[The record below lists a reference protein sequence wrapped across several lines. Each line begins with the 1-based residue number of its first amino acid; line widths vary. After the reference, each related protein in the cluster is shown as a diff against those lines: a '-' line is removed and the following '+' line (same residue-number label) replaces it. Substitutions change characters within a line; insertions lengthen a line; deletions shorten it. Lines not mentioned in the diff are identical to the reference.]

1 MKTKPSQDPGRPVT
15 DHPPQDSAP
24 SQSSARSAQRA
35 AGGGDGTELDTRP
48 SNTVS
53 NNCNGEYFKALRWGI
68 DSLYLSFPGELLP
81 EVNERLTALKAMAQS
96 TDPVEQSQAQYHL
109 ENHYFEVKSMAPR
122 GFAFLL
128 EDNAFRIQLS
138 RSTKLPAAYVKV
150 SSGYLTHVGPRKAA
164 DALQAL
170 IDCLITPREAPNVSR
185 IDCYIDFVWTGNMEW
200 NREAWVTRGGSV
212 DAYSEGGVFTGWV
225 VGRGGVI
232 SARLYYKLLQAA
244 KIGSDYLLTLWE
256 QGGWKPPEQVWRLEF
271 QLRREILT
279 QHGLTKLD
287 AVLGNL
293 NGLWSYA
300 TTEWLKLTIPNP
312 DDQTRSRWPI
322 HPLWG
327 YLSSIDWETE
337 GGPLTRSFS
346 KARVPGDKKL
356 FSMAL
361 SVLVSYMA
369 REGIE
374 DPLEG
379 YKALMTALY
388 AHHSAIA
395 EHLGLSFDEY
405 LDQKLAIKGR
415 LYNTLGT
422 YPKGMPGLDDAIS
435 AKNAEA
441 YRKAKDGSRYG

>member
-1 MKTKPSQDPGRPVT
+1 MKTKHSQDPGKPVT
-15 DHPPQDSAP
+15 DQQHEEPAP

-35 AGGGDGTELDTRP
+35 AGGGGGVALDTQP

-53 NNCNGEYFKALRWGI
+53 NNCNGEYFKALRWGV
-68 DSLYLSFPGELLP
+68 DSLYLSYPGELLP
-81 EVNERLTALKAMAQS
+81 EVDERLSVLKLIAQS
-96 TDPVEQSQAQYHL
+96 HDPEVQSKAQYHL
-109 ENHYFEVKSMAPR
+109 EGHLFEVKSMAPR

-138 RSTKLPAAYVKV
+138 RSTKLPAAYVKI
-150 SSGYLTHVGPRKAA
+150 SSGYLAHVGPEKAGI
-164 DALQAL
+164 ALQTL
-170 IDCLITPREAPNVSR
+170 IDALITPREPANVSR
-185 IDCYIDFVWTGNMEW
+185 IDSFVDFVWPGTKEW
-200 NREAWVTRGGSV
+200 ERSAWVTRGGAI
-212 DAYSEGGVFTGWV
+212 DAYSENGTFTGWV

-232 SARLYYKLLQAA
+232 SARLYYKQLQAT
-244 KIGSDYLLTLWE
+244 KIGADYLLTLWE
-256 QGGWKPPEQVWRLEF
+256 QGGWTPPEQVWRLEF
-271 QLRREILT
+271 QLRREILV

-287 AVLGNL
+287 AVLENL

-327 YLSSIDWETE
+327 YLSSIDWETQ
-337 GGPLTRSFS
+337 GGSLTRSF
-346 KARVPGDKKL
+346 KNALVPGDRKL

-361 SVLVSYMA
+361 SVLISYMA

-388 AHHSAIA
+388 SHYSAIA
-395 EHLGLSFDEY
+395 EYLGLSFDEY

-415 LYNTLGT
+415 HYNTLGT
-422 YPKGMPGLDDAIS
+422 YPDGIPGLDEDIS
-435 AKNAEA
+435 AQKAEA
-441 YRKAKDGSRYG
+441 YRKARDGS

>member
-1 MKTKPSQDPGRPVT
+1 MKFKHGQNTGKPVT
-15 DHPPQDSAP
+15 DQQHQDPAPPP
-24 SQSSARSAQRA
+24 SPARSAKRA
-35 AGGGDGTELDTRP
+35 AGGGGEAELDAQP
-48 SNTVS
+48 SNTAS
-53 NNCNGEYFKALRWGI
+53 NNCNPEYFKALRWGV
-68 DSLYLSFPGELLP
+68 DSLYLSYPGELLP
-81 EVNERLTALKAMAQS
+81 IVNERLTVLKLLAQS
-96 TDPVEQSQAQYHL
+96 SDPEEQSRAQYPIEGHL
-109 ENHYFEVKSMAPR
+109 FEVKSMAPR

-138 RSTKLPAAYVKV
+138 RSTKLPAAYVKI
-150 SSGYLTHVGPRKAA
+150 SSGYLAHVGPEKAA
-164 DALQAL
+164 VALQTLIEAL
-170 IDCLITPREAPNVSR
+170 IAPSEPANVSR
-185 IDCYIDFVWTGNMEW
+185 IDCYVDFVWPGTKEW
-200 NREAWVTRGGSV
+200 DREAWVTRGGGV
-212 DAYSEGGVFTGWV
+212 DAYSENGIFTGWV

-244 KIGSDYLLTLWE
+244 KIGANYLLALWE
-256 QGGWKPPEQVWRLEF
+256 EAGWKEGEQVWRLEF
-271 QLRREILT
+271 QLRREVLV

-312 DDQTRSRWPI
+312 DDKTRSRWPI

-327 YLSSIDWETE
+327 YLSSIDWETN
-337 GGPLTRSFS
+337 GGPLTRRFT
-346 KARVPGDKKL
+346 KARVPGDDKL

-388 AHHSAIA
+388 DHHSAIA
-395 EHLGLSFDEY
+395 KHLGLSFDEY

-415 LYNTLGT
+415 LFNTLRNDPRGLD
-422 YPKGMPGLDDAIS
+422 GLDDDIS
-435 AKNAEA
+435 ARNAEA
-441 YRKAKDGSRYG
+441 YRKARDGS

>member
-1 MKTKPSQDPGRPVT
+1 MKSKPSQETGKPVT
-15 DHPPQDSAP
+15 EQQHEEPASPPSP
-24 SQSSARSAQRA
+24 ARSAQRA
-35 AGGGDGTELDTRP
+35 DGGSGGVELDTPP

-53 NNCNGEYFKALRWGI
+53 NNCNGEYFKALRWGV
-68 DSLYLSFPGELLP
+68 DSLYLSYPGELMP
-81 EVNERLTALKAMAQS
+81 EVNERLTALKLMAQS
-96 TDPVEQSQAQYHL
+96 LNPVEQSQAQYSLGDHL
-109 ENHYFEVKSMAPR
+109 FEVKSMAPR

-138 RSTKLPAAYVKV
+138 RSTKLPAAYVKI
-150 SSGYLTHVGPRKAA
+150 SSSYLAHVGPRKAA

-170 IDCLITPREAPNVSR
+170 IDALIVPREPANVSR
-185 IDCYIDFVWTGNMEW
+185 IDCYLDFVWPGNMEW
-200 NREAWVTRGGSV
+200 SREAWVTRGGGIDS
-212 DAYSEGGVFTGWV
+212 YSEGGVFTGWV

-244 KIGSDYLLTLWE
+244 KIGSDYLLTLWT
-256 QGGWKPPEQVWRLEF
+256 QGGWKPPEHVWRLEF

-327 YLSSIDWETE
+327 YLSAVDWETD
-337 GGPLTRSFS
+337 GGPLTRRFTN
-346 KARVPGDKKL
+346 ARVPGDDKL

-374 DPLEG
+374 DSLEG

-395 EHLGLSFDEY
+395 KHLDLSFDEY
-405 LDQKLAIKGR
+405 LDQKLGIKGR
-415 LYNTLGT
+415 QFNKLRNSPRGL
-422 YPKGMPGLDDAIS
+422 PGLDEDILAQ
-435 AKNAEA
+435 KAEA
-441 YRKAKDGSRYG
+441 YRKARDGS

>member
-1 MKTKPSQDPGRPVT
+1 MKFKPSQNSGKSVT
-15 DHPPQDSAP
+15 DHSHEGPTP
-24 SQSSARSAQRA
+24 STSSAHSRA
-35 AGGGDGTELDTRP
+35 SGSGGGGVGTELDTQP

-68 DSLYLSFPGELLP
+68 DSLYLSYPGELLP
-81 EVNERLTALKAMAQS
+81 EVNERLTALKHLAQS
-96 TDPVEQSQAQYHL
+96 LDPEEQSRAQYSLGDHL
-109 ENHYFEVKSMAPR
+109 FEVKGMAPR

-138 RSTKLPAAYVKV
+138 RSIKLPAAYVKI
-150 SSGYLTHVGPRKAA
+150 SSGYLAHVGSEKAGA
-164 DALQAL
+164 ALQTLMESL
-170 IDCLITPREAPNVSR
+170 IVPREPANVSR
-185 IDCYIDFVWTGNMEW
+185 IDCFVDFVWSGTKEW
-200 NREAWVTRGGSV
+200 DRKAWVTRGSGV
-212 DAYSEGGVFTGWV
+212 DAYSENGVFTGWV

-232 SARLYYKLLQAA
+232 SARMYYKQLQAA
-244 KIGSDYLLTLWE
+244 KIGADYLQSLWD
-256 QGGWKPPEQVWRLEF
+256 QAGLMAGEQVWRLEF
-271 QLRREILT
+271 QLRREILV

-287 AVLGNL
+287 AVLGSL

-300 TTEWLKLTIPNP
+300 TTEWLKLTIPNL
-312 DDQTRSRWPI
+312 DDKTRSRWPI

-327 YLSSIDWETE
+327 HLSSVDWETN
-337 GGPLTRSFS
+337 GGPLSRRFS
-346 KARVPGDKKL
+346 NARVPGDRKL

-388 AHHSAIA
+388 SHYSAIA

-405 LDQKLAIKGR
+405 LDQKLSIKGR
-415 LYNTLGT
+415 LFNTLGM
-422 YPKGMPGLDDAIS
+422 YPKGVPGLDKDILDQEA
-435 AKNAEA
+435 AA
-441 YRKAKDGSRYG
+441 YRKAKDGF

>member
-1 MKTKPSQDPGRPVT
+1 MKPKDCRDTGKPVADQQHQDP
-15 DHPPQDSAP
+15 AP
-24 SQSSARSAQRA
+24 SQSPARGAKRP
-35 AGGGDGTELDTRP
+35 AGGGGWVELDTQP

-53 NNCNGEYFKALRWGI
+53 NNCNGAYFKALRWGV
-68 DSLYLSFPGELLP
+68 DSLYLSYPGELLP
-81 EVNERLTALKAMAQS
+81 QVDQRLTALKLMAQS
-96 TDPVEQSQAQYHL
+96 ANPVEQSFAQYSFGDHL
-109 ENHYFEVKSMAPR
+109 FEVKSMAPR

-138 RSTKLPAAYVKV
+138 RSTKLPAAYVKI
-150 SSGYLTHVGPRKAA
+150 SSSYLAHVGPRKAA
-164 DALQAL
+164 DALQVLIDAL
-170 IDCLITPREAPNVSR
+170 ILPREAANVSR
-185 IDCYIDFVWTGNMEW
+185 IDCYVDFVWPGSMEW
-200 NREAWVTRGGSV
+200 NRDAWVTRGGSI

-256 QGGWKPPEQVWRLEF
+256 QGGWKPPEHVWRLEF
-271 QLRREILT
+271 QLRREILS
-279 QHGLTKLD
+279 QHGLAKLD
-287 AVLGNL
+287 AVLDNL

-337 GGPLTRSFS
+337 GGPLTRSFT

-379 YKALMTALY
+379 YQALITALY
-388 AHHSAIA
+388 AHHSKIA
-395 EHLGLSFDEY
+395 EHLGLSFDVY

-415 LYNTLGT
+415 QYNTLGT
-422 YPKGMPGLDDAIS
+422 YPHGIPGLDETIS
-435 AKNAEA
+435 AQNAEA
-441 YRKAKDGSRYG
+441 YRKARDGS